1 MVVELSKFPITL
13 DSVINVIV
21 PQPKIEDQG
30 GRGRGG
36 AGVQGIKFIADDV
49 VKFDVHVNDEEE
61 ALSRPNKAEYAGS
74 LVYLLH
80 KIIFKRKTVTT
91 SLQLGIIDLKDDL
104 GADGDDDIKVT
115 LVPKYVKRPITI
127 RQIKIEF
134 LK

>member
-36 AGVQGIKFIADDV
+36 AGVQAIKFIADDV
-49 VKFDVHVNDEEE
+49 VKFDVHVNDEED
-61 ALSRPNKAEYAGS
+61 ALSRPDKAEYAGS
-74 LVYLLH
+74 L
-80 KIIFKRKTVTT
+80 KTVTT
-91 SLQLGIIDLKDDL
+91 SLQLGIIDLKDDNS
-104 GADGDDDIKVT
+104 ADGDDNIKVT

-127 RQIKIEF
+127 RRIKIDF